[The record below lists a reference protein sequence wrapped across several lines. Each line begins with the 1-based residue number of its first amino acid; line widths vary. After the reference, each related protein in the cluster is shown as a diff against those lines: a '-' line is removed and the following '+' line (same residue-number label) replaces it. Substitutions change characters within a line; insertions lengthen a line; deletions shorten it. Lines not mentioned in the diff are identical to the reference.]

1 MSRTPDAEYDGS
13 DKVRVIRMGEEL
25 EIERWEMQ
33 LGDIFY
39 HEGKTWKV
47 IDIGGTFDG
56 KAEVLA
62 EGI

>member
-1 MSRTPDAEYDGS
+1 
-13 DKVRVIRMGEEL
+13 MGEEL